1 MPEQDQHLSR
11 DLLKKVRKIEIRTTR
26 MVNEV
31 FSGEYHSIFKGMG
44 MEFSEVREYQPG
56 DDIRNID
63 WNVTARY
70 GHPFLKVYREER
82 ELVVML
88 VVDLSGSQRFGTGER
103 FKTEAAAEI
112 TALLSLAAI
121 KNNDKVGLLIYTD
134 RIEKFIPPKK
144 GRNHVLRLIREILY
158 FKPEGRGTDTAM
170 ALEHLL
176 GVMKKKCVV
185 FLISDFI
192 DSGYEKP
199 MGIAARK
206 YDLIAM
212 KLSDSLEMSFP
223 RAGLIRLVDLE
234 SGAERLVDSS
244 SARFRREFEQ
254 WNMASRRK
262 FDKAMTRMGVDTV
275 YIPAGGDYSRPLI
288 RFFEMRAKRIRR

>member
-1 MPEQDQHLSR
+1 MLPREI
-11 DLLKKVRKIEIRTTR
+11 LKKVKRIEIRTSR

-31 FSGEYHSIFKGMG
+31 FSGEYHSIFKGLG

-82 ELVVML
+82 ELTVML
-88 VVDLSGSQRFGTGER
+88 MVDLSASQRFGTGER

-112 TALLSLAAI
+112 TAVLSLAAI

-134 RIEKFIPPKK
+134 KIEKFILPKK
-144 GRNHVLRLIREILY
+144 GRNHVLRLIREIIY
-158 FKPEGRGTDTAM
+158 FKPQGRGTDTGM
-170 ALEHLL
+170 ALEYLL
-176 GVMKKKCVV
+176 GVMKKKCVL

-199 MGIAARK
+199 LAVAAQK
-206 YDLIAM
+206 HDLIAL
-212 KLSDSLEMSFP
+212 KINDPLEIDFP
-223 RAGLIRLVDLE
+223 KSGLIRFYDLE
-234 SGAERLVDSS
+234 TGQERLVDTSS
-244 SARFRREFEQ
+244 RNFREQFLARARERNLQ
-254 WNMASRRK
+254 
-262 FDKAMTRMGVDTV
+262 FDRMLIKMGIDRV
-275 YIPAGGDYSRPLI
+275 YIPAGGDYSIPLI
-288 RFFEMRAKRIRR
+288 RFFDMRAKRIRR

>member
-1 MPEQDQHLSR
+1 MTEQGNSLPR
-11 DLLKKVRKIEIRTTR
+11 DLLKKVRRIEIRTKR

-31 FSGEYHSIFKGMG
+31 FSGEYHSIFKGLG

-63 WNVTARY
+63 WNVTARF
-70 GHPFLKVYREER
+70 GHPYLKIYKEER

-112 TALLSLAAI
+112 TAVLSLAAI
-121 KNNDKVGLLIYTD
+121 KNNDKVGLLVYTD

-144 GRNHVLRLIREILY
+144 GRNHVLRLIREILF
-158 FKPEGRGTDTAM
+158 FKPEGRGTNTAL

-176 GVMKKKCVV
+176 GVIKKKCVV

-192 DSGYEKP
+192 DSNYEKP
-199 MGIAARK
+199 LAIAARK
-206 YDLIAM
+206 HDLIAL
-212 KLSDSLEMSFP
+212 KLSDQLEMSFP
-223 RAGLIRLVDLE
+223 KAGLIRLYDLE

-244 SARFRREFEQ
+244 SAKFRKLFRIRIGLSGQ
-254 WNMASRRK
+254 R
-262 FDKAMTRMGVDTV
+262 FDKTMSRMGIDTV

-288 RFFEMRAKRIRR
+288 RFFESRAKRIRR

>member
-1 MPEQDQHLSR
+1 MPEAKERLSR
-11 DLLKKVRKIEIRTTR
+11 ELLKKVRKIEIRTTR

-31 FSGEYHSIFKGMG
+31 FSGEYHSIFKGLG

-63 WNVTARY
+63 WNVTARF
-70 GHPFLKVYREER
+70 GHPYLKIFREER

-88 VVDLSGSQRFGTGER
+88 LVDLSGSQRFGTGER

-112 TALLSLAAI
+112 TAVLSLAAI
-121 KNNDKVGLLIYTD
+121 KNNDKVGLLVYTD
-134 RIEKFIPPKK
+134 RIEKFIPPRK
-144 GRNHVLRLIREILY
+144 GKNHVLRLIREILY
-158 FKPEGRGTDTAM
+158 FRPEGHGTKTAL

-176 GVMKKKCVV
+176 RVTKKKCVV

-199 MGIAARK
+199 LGIAARK

-212 KLSDSLEMSFP
+212 KLSDSLELTFP
-223 RAGLIRLVDLE
+223 RAGLLRLFDLE
-234 SGAERLVDSS
+234 TGTERLVDTSGAKFKKHIES
-244 SARFRREFEQ
+244 RVGLSRQRFAK
-254 WNMASRRK
+254 MMSK
-262 FDKAMTRMGVDTV
+262 MGIDTI

-288 RFFEMRAKRIRR
+288 RFFEMRARRARR